1 MGLLNQY
8 GLSPT
13 TSTKKKNPT
22 INRVATTHY
31 PGTLMHEKS
40 IRCDSTWLEHNLPRL
55 TKLFMS

>member
-40 IRCDSTWLEHNLPRL
+40 IRCDST
-55 TKLFMS
+55 